1 MKRLIIFIFLSIFLL
16 ISCENVSVSR
26 KNDSNTVPDN
36 DEQSQTDSD
45 EITSDTDL
53 SNDENQIDE
62 SQNDNSQTDD
72 FADNDFET
80 YDDDFLTDN
89 IQDEDSQII
98 PDEEIFTDND
108 TNLPDND
115 EFIPDD
121 VTPDDVVTP
130 DDITP
135 DDVVIPDDD
144 TAGQIEITVGT
155 YNLENFFDTECDS
168 GTDGSGNCND
178 MELFSIA
185 DYNSK
190 LSSVAASI
198 RSIGS
203 DIQIIVEIEDYT
215 AGNALLSQLSDIYD
229 EVYIAVKYDGSQNV
243 GVLTKGTITNVINH
257 GTETDFAR
265 EFPEIHISYLGKS
278 IIVFPVHFK
287 SKSNDDPER
296 RLREATKAAEIINEV
311 AADNP
316 DSLIVMGG
324 DLNDEPGSDPLNAL
338 DSADLLRTAS
348 DLSTNE
354 QCTYNYNGCESID
367 HIYLSLAGSGNY
379 ISKSAKVI
387 KDGKCGNGSYCL
399 GSSDHAAIKADFKF

>member
-1 MKRLIIFIFLSIFLL
+1 MKLYLL
-16 ISCENVSVSR
+16 PLFVSLLLFSSCNFQSYDTGKS
-26 KNDSNTVPDN
+26 NDSDFQIVDDPDISTDEDVSDDIIDPDN
-36 DEQSQTDSD
+36 
-45 EITSDTDL
+45 I
-53 SNDENQIDE
+53 NDENTPDNENEPDE
-62 SQNDNSQTDD
+62 DLVTDPEPDD
-72 FADNDFET
+72 FVAP
-80 YDDDFLTDN
+80 
-89 IQDEDSQII
+89 DED
-98 PDEEIFTDND
+98 
-108 TNLPDND
+108 LP
-115 EFIPDD
+115 
-121 VTPDDVVTP
+121 
-130 DDITP
+130 
-135 DDVVIPDDD
+135 
-144 TAGQIEITVGT
+144 EITVTIGT
-155 YNLENFFDTECDS
+155 YNLKNFFDTVCDS
-168 GTDGSGNCND
+168 GTDETGNCKD
-178 MELFSIA
+178 MEV
-185 DYNSK
+185 
-190 LSSVAASI
+190 LSTSEFNAKVNATATSI

-203 DIQIIVEIEDYT
+203 DIQIIVEIEDET
-215 AGNALLSQLSDIYD
+215 SGDALFDKLSDIYD
-229 EVYIAVKYDGSQNV
+229 EVYMAVRYEGSQNL
-243 GVLTKGTITNVINH
+243 GVLTKGTITKVINH
-257 GTETDFAR
+257 GTETDFTR

-278 IIVFPVHFK
+278 IIVFPAHFK
-287 SKSNDDPER
+287 AKSNDDPER